1 MNLILTCNCGHK
13 FRVTLERD
21 GQEVACP
28 GCGIVKKIKAPVTPA
43 PAAPRPEPEEDE
55 VKLKDLHTAPPMV
68 KEAFEENDGSSF
80 ALDENDGRADLHT
93 GPGMYGTVAIIKLD
107 GVAHQIAFGTG
118 GKFAL
123 AEQREEILIV
133 DMQRH
138 RAIEAYT
145 GHEAEVTA
153 VALSATEPLALSGDD
168 DGELQLW
175 EVATLKRL
183 KKLRAHKDTIN
194 AVALSPDGKYA
205 LTGGTDGKVRLW
217 NLSSGERVSLEHADW
232 ADYDQEISY
241 VAFSRDGAKFVAGGS
256 GGRTSLW
263 ETETG
268 DRIKRFPGLELP
280 ISCVRVSDE
289 GGQILATTQPIEHRG
304 MSYLIIAH
312 WDAKT
317 GKPINQFNIAVE
329 SVPCSI
335 APDRGGK
342 RVIISGCSDA
352 PWMGIWSLQDG
363 RCLYAFE
370 HFRGTPLSLAVSP
383 HNNRLLAA
391 LDTARLQVFGL
402 ETS

>member
-1 MNLILTCNCGHK
+1 
-13 FRVTLERD
+13 
-21 GQEVACP
+21 
-28 GCGIVKKIKAPVTPA
+28 
-43 PAAPRPEPEEDE
+43 
-55 VKLKDLHTAPPMV
+55 
-68 KEAFEENDGSSF
+68 
-80 ALDENDGRADLHT
+80 
-93 GPGMYGTVAIIKLD
+93 MYGTVAIIKLD
-107 GVAHQIAFGTG
+107 GVAHQIAFGAAG
-118 GKFAL
+118 NFAL
-123 AEQREEILIV
+123 AEQRDEILIV
-133 DMQRH
+133 DMKRH
-138 RAIEAYT
+138 KAIEAYN
-145 GHEAEVTA
+145 GHEADVTA

-175 EVATLKRL
+175 EVATLKRR

-194 AVALSPDGKYA
+194 AVALSPNGKLA
-205 LTGGTDGKVRLW
+205 LTGGVDGRIRLW
-217 NLSSGERVSLEHADW
+217 DLATGERISLEHADW
-232 ADYDQEISY
+232 ADYEEEITY
-241 VAFSRDGAKFVAGGS
+241 VAFSRDGDKFVAGGS

-304 MSYLIIAH
+304 TSYLIIAH

-329 SVPCSI
+329 TVPCCI

-342 RVIISGCSDA
+342 RVVIGGGQGD

-363 RCLYAFE
+363 RCLYAFD

-391 LDTARLQVFGL
+391 LDSARLQVFGL